1 MTTIMMM
8 EKKKKRQIVVRKVS
22 CVGLLLPT
30 DRVEV
35 PIHLR
40 WKLTHLAKKNNNY
53 TDNNIN
59 NNKEI

>member
-1 MTTIMMM
+1 M

-22 CVGLLLPT
+22 WSPPPT

-40 WKLTHLAKKNNNY
+40 WKLTHLAKNNNY